1 MALDITRMM
10 TSKNYTASNK
20 NRKIAYLVIHWVGAV
35 SSAKNNAKYF
45 QSYRG
50 ASAHY
55 FVDNNSIYQIIDD
68 WNIAWHCGTKGKYF
82 HKSCRNSNSIGI
94 EMCLDKPGHISDE
107 TIARTAKLVQTLMIK
122 YGIPASNVIRHY
134 DVTHK
139 SCPGCFIKAADWNP
153 VHAILTSANSHAVE
167 DVTPSAP
174 VQSVTAPSAK
184 AKTVNKYGV
193 VDVSSGDTLNIRIS
207 PSSKAA
213 KLSGYNKGLSDNTVL
228 YIYKEENGWYYVSNG
243 AGAKGWVSDNYVV
256 TGFMRTVATRSG
268 NLNMRAGRGTGYG
281 ILKSI
286 PKGTVITVLKT
297 YSNGWAKVIYDY
309 AVGYVNAS
317 YLK

>member
-10 TSKNYTASNK
+10 TSQNYTASNK

-45 QSYRG
+45 QNYHG

-55 FVDNNSIYQIIDD
+55 FVDDNSIYQIIDD
-68 WNIAWHCGTKGKYF
+68 WNIAWHCGTKGTYY

-94 EMCLDKPGHISDE
+94 EMCLDQPGHISDA
-107 TIARTAKLVQTLMIK
+107 TIARTAQLVQTLMIK

-153 VHAILTSANSHAVE
+153 VHAKLTAANS
-167 DVTPSAP
+167 DVVKDTTSTTPA
-174 VQSVTAPSAK
+174 QSVTAPSAK
-184 AKTVNKYGV
+184 ATTVNKYGV
-193 VDVSSGDTLNIRIS
+193 VNVASNDVLYIRTAPKASADKLN
-207 PSSKAA
+207 
-213 KLSGYNKGLSDNTVL
+213 GYSKGLSLNTVL
-228 YIYKEENGWYYVSNG
+228 YVYKEESGWYYVSNG
-243 AGAKGWVSDNYVV
+243 AGAKGWVSKKYVV
-256 TGFMRTVATRSG
+256 TGFMRTVATKSG

-286 PKGTVITVLKT
+286 PKGTVLTVLTT

-309 AVGYVNAS
+309 VVGYVNAT

>member
-139 SCPGCFIKAADWNP
+139 SCPGCFIKSADWNP